1 MISEKAIKQYLNEPR
16 DDWRWLKD
24 LDHRELNK
32 LLDEL
37 DPKPNFWPALGLH
50 QKVALY
56 LGILL
61 ESFAFWYDMGTG
73 KTLTTLELLQYWWDA
88 GLMKRALVFV
98 TSDKAFST
106 WERQIKQYKITVPYC
121 TLDAGTS
128 KEKWRILDNFD
139 EGIILLHYPGAVAMV
154 SGPSKKKKSKLALVP
169 KLIDKLLIDVDAAVY
184 DESTKA
190 GKDSLTHRLC
200 RHASKAAKFR
210 YTLAGMPHGRD
221 PTPLWYQM
229 YLVDHGKTLGPTLGL
244 FREAFFTGSEN
255 PFVPERMRKFALD
268 WKFKEK
274 MTSRLS
280 RMELHRSLSYTA
292 DECIDLPPDRDIPEY
307 IKLPPDTRSYYDD
320 LVNEIVSAKGNMRA
334 VKNAFLR
341 MRQLSSGFLGMK
353 DDETGEKAQVEF
365 EPNVKLERLLDLAD
379 TFPENR
385 KALIFYQYT
394 YSGRKIVESFKEE
407 FKLDVPWLWSGTKN
421 PSKVMA
427 DFIEGDA
434 PFCVINNQVGAYS
447 LDGLQVAN
455 YEFIYEA
462 PLSAIDYEQMRRRI
476 RRQGQKH
483 RTTFFYNLIVRNTV
497 DENILEFHKEGRD
510 LFKALITNPSS
521 VLRNKR

>member
-1 MISEKAIKQYLNEPR
+1 MISEKAIKQFINGQR
-16 DDWRWLKD
+16 DDYRWLKE
-24 LDHRELNK
+24 LNHRELNE
-32 LLDEL
+32 LLGEL
-37 DPKPNFWPALGLH
+37 DPKPNFWPRLGTH

-73 KTLTTLELLQYWWDA
+73 KTLVSLELLQYWWDT
-88 GLMKRALVFV
+88 GELRRALVFV

-106 WERQIKQYKITVPYC
+106 WERQIKQYKITVPFC
-121 TLDAGTS
+121 TLDAGSS

-154 SGPSKKKKSKLALVP
+154 SGPSKKKKSKLGLVSS
-169 KLIDKLLIDVDAAVY
+169 LIEKLLINVDAVVY

-190 GKDSLTHRLC
+190 GNTQSLTHKLC
-200 RHASKAAKFR
+200 RKASHAAAFR
-210 YTLAGMPHGRD
+210 YALAGMPHGRD
-221 PTPLWYQM
+221 PTPLWSQM
-229 YLVDHGKTLGPTLGL
+229 YLVDNGETLGPTLGL
-244 FREAFFTGSEN
+244 FREAFFSSAEN
-255 PFVPERMRKFALD
+255 PFVPVRQRKFALD
-268 WKFKEK
+268 YTFKER
-274 MTSRLS
+274 MTGKLA
-280 RMELHRSLSYTA
+280 RMALHRSLAYTA
-292 DECIDLPPDRDIPEY
+292 DECIDLPPERDISEY
-307 IKLPPDTRSYYDD
+307 IKLPPDTRALYQE
-320 LVNEIVSAKGNMRA
+320 LVDELISAKGNLRA

-353 DDETGEKAQVEF
+353 DDETGERAEIEF
-365 EPNVKLERLLDLAD
+365 SPNVKLERLLDLAS
-379 TFPENR
+379 TFSEDR

-394 YSGRKIVESFKEE
+394 HSGRSIVKAFKEE

-421 PSKVMA
+421 PRKALS
-427 DFIEGDA
+427 DFIEGPV

-476 RRQGQKH
+476 KRQGQKF
-483 RTTFFYNLIVRNTV
+483 RTVFYYNLIVSGTV
-497 DENILEFHKEGRD
+497 DEKILEFHKEGRD
-510 LFKALITNPSS
+510 LFKSLITDPSS
-521 VLRNKR
+521 IFR